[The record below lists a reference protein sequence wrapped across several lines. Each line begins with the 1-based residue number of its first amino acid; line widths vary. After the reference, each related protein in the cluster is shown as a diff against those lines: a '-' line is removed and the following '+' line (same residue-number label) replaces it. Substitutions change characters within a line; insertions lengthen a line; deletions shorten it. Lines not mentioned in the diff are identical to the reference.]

1 MTISAKTVMELR
13 NATGAG
19 MMDCKRA
26 LEETGGDLELAKDSL
41 RKKGIAI
48 AAKKSG
54 RETLEGGIGL
64 AISEDGLAGAMVHLA
79 CETDFVSRN
88 SQFRELLDKLTAQ
101 VLEQGEE
108 KLPEQKLPGGKT
120 VGELITEA
128 VAALGENLNLVDARR
143 LTLTGGGLLGGYVH
157 SNYRIGVLV
166 QLRAQKRGDPLT
178 ALARD
183 LAMHVA
189 ASQVAAV
196 SAQGIDPAVIEKERE
211 IYSAQAEDSG
221 KPAEIAAKMVEGRL
235 KKFVKE
241 VSLVDQPFVKDQGKS
256 VQAVVAESAAALG
269 TEIEIER
276 FLKFQF

>member
-128 VAALGENLNLVDARR
+128 VAALGENLNLVGACR
-143 LTLTGGGLLGGYVH
+143 LTLAGGGLLGGYVH
-157 SNYRIGVLV
+157 SNNRIGVLV

-221 KPAEIAAKMVEGRL
+221 KPAEIVAKMVEGRL
-235 KKFVKE
+235 KKFVRE